1 MAGSEKISSMGSSLL
16 SRDEIETFAADW
28 YRKLDEH
35 VSVEQLIPML
45 AELEVEFLLPETS
58 FRGVDAFREWYE
70 GVIRLFFD
78 EAHTLQ
84 RVDVSGQGDRVLVD
98 VVVNWQARRWNPPA
112 PHSQWIG
119 FDAYQQWEMTR
130 SPLTGY
136 PVIQRYVVNDLRP
149 MPGSS
154 PL

>member
-1 MAGSEKISSMGSSLL
+1 MAGSEKTSSMGSSLL
-16 SRDEIETFAADW
+16 LRDEIETFAADW

-45 AELEVEFLLPETS
+45 AEREVEFLLPETS

-78 EAHTLQ
+78 ESHTLQ

-136 PVIQRYVVNDLRP
+136 PVIQRYVVNELRP

>member
-1 MAGSEKISSMGSSLL
+1 MAGSEKTSSMGSSLL
-16 SRDEIETFAADW
+16 LRDEIETFAADW

-45 AELEVEFLLPETS
+45 AEREVEFLLPETS
-58 FRGVDAFREWYE
+58 FRGVDAFRESYE

-78 EAHTLQ
+78 ESHTLQ
-84 RVDVSGQGDRVLVD
+84 RVAVSGQGDRVLVD

-119 FDAYQQWEMTR
+119 FDAYQQWEMIR
-130 SPLTGY
+130 SPLTGC
-136 PVIQRYVVNDLRP
+136 PVILRYVVNELRP
-149 MPGSS
+149 MPGSL